1 MAERLCEN
9 RLELLVIN
17 YFKKELR
24 RRCFTGFKGGYVLET
39 NFSFIV
45 CLFVWIISKSA
56 RIYISS
62 APKFNHSINLTH
74 WCSAMFPYD

>member
-1 MAERLCEN
+1 MKNKFPFERSLHTKTYLKPCQTAMAERLCEN

-45 CLFVWIISKSA
+45 CLFVCLN
-56 RIYISS
+56 Y
-62 APKFNHSINLTH
+62 
-74 WCSAMFPYD
+74 

>member
-45 CLFVWIISKSA
+45 CLFV
-56 RIYISS
+56 
-62 APKFNHSINLTH
+62 
-74 WCSAMFPYD
+74 